1 MKKVNLDEVIDAIMG
16 EPTDAHY
23 PSWYAAV
30 IREKVKPADSVMDV
44 EEYLY
49 ALKQMLASSDNDAIT
64 RYQVAKRADDVI
76 GAMRVV
82 VQWAKGKGFNGRV
95 LLD

>member
-23 PSWYAAV
+23 PSWYVDV
-30 IREKVKPADSVMDV
+30 IREKVKPAESVMDV

-49 ALKQMLASSDNDAIT
+49 ALNQLLVSGDNDAIT
-64 RYQVAKRADDVI
+64 RYQAAKKADDVI